1 MNAYQENQESC
12 LVGTIRQCCWLM
24 AMSPRSEIRLGVKLD
39 SESQIELTVGPVKAT
54 SSAFLCVLGVLTL
67 DVQIDWID

>member
-1 MNAYQENQESC
+1 
-12 LVGTIRQCCWLM
+12 M